1 MNYFDKL
8 PIEIKNH
15 ILDFSYPKKYYYNQV
30 IQELSLIYNE
40 YYQKKAACSD
50 ILKYNLLSGYPVWG
64 CHWTNSHSA
73 FIDKY
78 HEKPYFYVLNILKR
92 RDLGIWDFN

>member
-1 MNYFDKL
+1 MNYFYKL

-30 IQELSLIYNE
+30 ILELTIIYKE
-40 YYQKKAACSD
+40 YYQKKALCTD
-50 ILKYNLLSGYPVWG
+50 VLRYNLSSGYCVWG
-64 CHWTNSHSA
+64 SHWINNHSASA

-78 HEKPYFYVLNILKR
+78 HEKPYSYVLNFLKKET
-92 RDLGIWDFN
+92 

>member
-15 ILDFSYPKKYYYNQV
+15 ILDFSYPKKYYYNRV
-30 IQELSLIYNE
+30 IQELTLIYNE

-78 HEKPYFYVLNILKR
+78 HEKPYFYVLNVLKR
-92 RDLGIWDFN
+92 HDLAIWD